1 MVAGCEINDNPFA
14 PLCRACKDKIAAEGD
29 ATPIAWMPRDH
40 RFVEKLAT
48 PDVTI
53 ADIIGDVD
61 PIRAARGGRDL
72 SDELTIHYGLLPRAN
87 RGIFA
92 INELP
97 DLAGKIQV
105 GLFNIMQEGDIQ
117 IKGYPLRLPLDVLIV
132 FTANP
137 EDYTARGKIITPLKD
152 RIGAEIRTHYPST
165 VAEGM
170 TVTNQEAWVGRD
182 PARKI
187 DVPEYLREV
196 IEEIAFQAREDKRV
210 DKRSGVSQRLPITTL
225 ESAVSSAEQ
234 RAARTGEKCGIARIA
249 DIYAAMPAITGK
261 LELEYEGE
269 LKGADTIAREL
280 IRSAVGRVFSKRFG
294 EVSFQ
299 PVIQWF
305 ELGGELKLP
314 EAGEH
319 RRALRT
325 TLENPRAD
333 GTCRQAR
340 RQRSQRRRLCIS
352 SSRNDSRRPLGAS
365 PHRPQRRARLL
376 RGKAAATG
384 AARESESPAPAIQ
397 LAVSNRK
404 QRVRGNSSSGALG
417 PTMKFIKYGKYV
429 GEPADAIDL
438 EELVKKLGNFFLQS
452 GFESQF
458 YGVSE
463 MDPEKSMEA
472 LKDAIL
478 RALQEGDLMPEGAM
492 SDELREML
500 QNPNARQNQEVKDL
514 IEKLMERMAQEGYI
528 NPQQPPQVT
537 PPPQSSARG
546 QVGEAQER
554 DTEAR
559 FEITDKTI
567 DFLGFKTL
575 QDLLGSLGRSSFG
588 RHATR
593 DLATGIE
600 TSGASRQYE
609 FGDTM
614 NLDISETLFNAV
626 RRDGAKVPVEITY
639 KDLMVHQC
647 EYYSSCATV
656 VLLDCSHSM
665 ILYGEDRFTPAKR
678 VAMALSHLIRTQYP
692 GDTLNLVLF
701 HDSAEEVP
709 IGELARVQVGP
720 YYTNTREGL
729 RMAQRIL
736 LRQKKDMRQI
746 IMITD
751 GKPSALT
758 LEDGRIYKNAF
769 GLDPFVVGQTL
780 EEVNK
785 CKRAGILINTFML
798 ASDYSLINFVQKITE
813 MCRGK
818 AYFTT
823 PYTLGQYLLM
833 DYMQRKTKQIH

>member
-1 MVAGCEINDNPFA
+1 M
-14 PLCRACKDKIAAEGD
+14 R
-29 ATPIAWMPRDH
+29 
-40 RFVEKLAT
+40 
-48 PDVTI
+48 
-53 ADIIGDVD
+53 
-61 PIRAARGGRDL
+61 
-72 SDELTIHYGLLPRAN
+72 
-87 RGIFA
+87 
-92 INELP
+92 
-97 DLAGKIQV
+97 
-105 GLFNIMQEGDIQ
+105 
-117 IKGYPLRLPLDVLIV
+117 
-132 FTANP
+132 
-137 EDYTARGKIITPLKD
+137 
-152 RIGAEIRTHYPST
+152 
-165 VAEGM
+165 
-170 TVTNQEAWVGRD
+170 
-182 PARKI
+182 
-187 DVPEYLREV
+187 
-196 IEEIAFQAREDKRV
+196 
-210 DKRSGVSQRLPITTL
+210 
-225 ESAVSSAEQ
+225 
-234 RAARTGEKCGIARIA
+234 
-249 DIYAAMPAITGK
+249 
-261 LELEYEGE
+261 
-269 LKGADTIAREL
+269 
-280 IRSAVGRVFSKRFG
+280 
-294 EVSFQ
+294 
-299 PVIQWF
+299 
-305 ELGGELKLP
+305 
-314 EAGEH
+314 
-319 RRALRT
+319 
-325 TLENPRAD
+325 
-333 GTCRQAR
+333 
-340 RQRSQRRRLCIS
+340 
-352 SSRNDSRRPLGAS
+352 
-365 PHRPQRRARLL
+365 
-376 RGKAAATG
+376 
-384 AARESESPAPAIQ
+384 
-397 LAVSNRK
+397 
-404 QRVRGNSSSGALG
+404 
-417 PTMKFIKYGKYV
+417 FIKYGKYV
-429 GEPADAIDL
+429 GEPADAVDL
-438 EELVKKLGNFFLQS
+438 EELVKKLGDFFLQS

-500 QNPNARQNQEVKDL
+500 KNPNARQNQEVRDL

-546 QVGEAQER
+546 QVGDAQER
-554 DTEAR
+554 ETEAR

-588 RHATR
+588 KHATR

-600 TSGASRQYE
+600 SSGASRLYE
-609 FGDTM
+609 FGDTL
-614 NLDISETLFNAV
+614 NLDVSETLFNAV

-785 CKRAGILINTFML
+785 CKRAGIMINTFML
-798 ASDYSLINFVQKITE
+798 ASDYSLVHFVQKITE

-823 PYTLGQYLLM
+823 PYNLGQYLLM